1 VVTGKFD
8 QSLHRRKV
16 SGVLQKGPASIARR
30 SRPGFPAGVQWLQ
43 AAALVAAVLV
53 GALAHAA
60 DERKTEADLDKVRA
74 DIAELQK
81 SIRTET
87 TERDALAARLRDAE
101 VTVAGARKRLD
112 QVRAQRRQS
121 TQRRAALQAQRTSV
135 EQTLGEER
143 EALAG
148 QLRAAYTIG
157 RDEQLKLLLNQQDP
171 AQLGRMLAYY
181 GYFGRA
187 RADRIAAIDSQLA
200 KLVELDAELVAQDEQ
215 LAALE
220 REAQVQLDNVQR
232 GRRDRAAVVKEL
244 DQELK
249 NRRVQ
254 LARLKREE
262 STLENLLTDL
272 RRVMQEFPVNSEEPF
287 EKLKGKLAWPV
298 LGRLVADFGQKR
310 SPGLKWNGVLLA
322 TERGTQVRA
331 LYFGRVIYAD
341 WLPGMG
347 LLTILEHSGGYLSLY
362 GHNQQLFKAVGDWVS
377 PGDVIATAGDSGG
390 RSRPELYFEIR
401 KGSTPLNPH
410 QWIRKPLPRG

>member
-1 VVTGKFD
+1 M
-8 QSLHRRKV
+8 
-16 SGVLQKGPASIARR
+16 VL
-30 SRPGFPAGVQWLQ
+30 
-43 AAALVAAVLV
+43 LVL
-53 GALAHAA
+53 GAFAHAA
-60 DERKTEADLDKVRA
+60 DERKAEADLDKVRK

-81 SIRTET
+81 TIRSDT
-87 TERDALAARLRDAE
+87 TERDSLAARLRDAE
-101 VTVAGARKRLD
+101 LTVAGARKKLDRL
-112 QVRAQRRQS
+112 RAQRRDS
-121 TQRRAALQAQRTSV
+121 ARRRSELQAERTSV
-135 EQTLGEER
+135 EANLATER

-148 QLRAAYTIG
+148 QLRAAYTVG

-171 AQLGRMLAYY
+171 AQLGRMFAYY

-187 RADRIAAIDSQLA
+187 RAARVASIDAELK
-200 KLVELDAELVAQDEQ
+200 KLVELDAQLAAEDQQ

-220 REAQVQLDNVQR
+220 DETTLQLEALQR
-232 GRRDRAAVVKEL
+232 GRQDRAAVVKEL

-249 NRRVQ
+249 SRRAQ

-262 STLENLLTDL
+262 ATLEELLADL
-272 RRVMQEFPVNSEEPF
+272 RRVMQEFPIRGEEPF

-298 LGRLVADFGQKR
+298 LGRLVADFGQPR

-322 TERGTQVRA
+322 TDRGSQVRA

-347 LLTILEHSGGYLSLY
+347 LLTIVEHSGGYLSLY

-401 KGSTPLNPH
+401 KGATPLNPH
-410 QWIRKPLPRG
+410 QWIRKALPRG

>member
-1 VVTGKFD
+1 VITGKFD
-8 QSLHRRKV
+8 QSLHRPELSEVPRR
-16 SGVLQKGPASIARR
+16 PASIPRR
-30 SRPGFPAGVQWLQ
+30 RPHGFRAQLRCPWA
-43 AAALVAAVLV
+43 AAVLATLFAC
-53 GALAHAA
+53 GAAQAA
-60 DERKTEADLDKVRA
+60 DERKTESDLNKVRE

-81 SIRTET
+81 SIRSDTS
-87 TERDALAARLRDAE
+87 ERDQLAARLRDAE
-101 VTVAGARKRLD
+101 LTVAGARKRLD
-112 QVRAQRRQS
+112 EIRAQRRAS
-121 TQRRAALQAQRTSV
+121 TRRRAELQSERTAVERSLAQ
-135 EQTLGEER
+135 ER
-143 EALAG
+143 DALAG

-157 RDEQLKLLLNQQDP
+157 RDEQIKLLLNQQDP
-171 AQLGRMLAYY
+171 AQLGRMFAYY

-187 RADRIAAIDSQLA
+187 RAARIAAIDAQHA
-200 KLVELDAELVAQDEQ
+200 KLVQLDAELAVEAEQ

-220 REAQVQLDNVQR
+220 AAARVQLENVQR
-232 GRRDRAAVVKEL
+232 GRQDRAAVVKEL

-249 NRRVQ
+249 NRRLQ

-262 STLENLLTDL
+262 ATLEGLLADL
-272 RRVMQEFPVNSEEPF
+272 RRVMQEFPVNSAEPF

-298 LGRLVADFGQKR
+298 IGRLVADFGQRR

-322 TERGTQVRA
+322 TDRGSQVRA

-401 KGSTPLNPH
+401 KGATPLNPH
-410 QWIRKPLPRG
+410 QWIKKPLPRG

>member
-1 VVTGKFD
+1 MG
-8 QSLHRRKV
+8 
-16 SGVLQKGPASIARR
+16 
-30 SRPGFPAGVQWLQ
+30 GFAQ
-43 AAALVAAVLV
+43 
-53 GALAHAA
+53 AA
-60 DERKTEADLDKVRA
+60 DEGKTKSDLSKVRE

-81 SIRTET
+81 SIRSET
-87 TERDALAARLRDAE
+87 TERDSLAARLRDAE
-101 VTVAGARKRLD
+101 LTVAGARKRLD
-112 QVRAQRRQS
+112 RVRTRRRES
-121 TQRRAALQAQRTSV
+121 TRRRAELQTERVAV
-135 EQTLGEER
+135 EQSLAAER

-157 RDEQLKLLLNQQDP
+157 RNEQLKLLLNQQDP
-171 AQLGRMLAYY
+171 VQLGRMVAYY

-187 RADRIAAIDSQLA
+187 RATRIATIDSQLA
-200 KLVELDAELVAQDEQ
+200 QLVELDARLAAEDEQ

-220 REAQVQLDNVQR
+220 EEARQQLEAVQR
-232 GRRDRAAVVKEL
+232 GRQDRATVVKEL
-244 DQELK
+244 DRELK
-249 NRRVQ
+249 NRRTQ

-262 STLENLLTDL
+262 STLEGLLADL
-272 RRVMQEFPVNSEEPF
+272 RRVMREFPVNSEEPF

-310 SPGLKWNGVLLA
+310 STGLKWNGVLLA
-322 TERGTQVRA
+322 TDRGSQVRA

-401 KGSTPLNPH
+401 KGATPLNPH
-410 QWIRKPLPRG
+410 QWIKKPLPRG

>member
-1 VVTGKFD
+1 MLLVTLIF
-8 QSLHRRKV
+8 SL
-16 SGVLQKGPASIARR
+16 PAR
-30 SRPGFPAGVQWLQ
+30 
-43 AAALVAAVLV
+43 
-53 GALAHAA
+53 AA
-60 DERKTEADLDKVRA
+60 DERKAEADLDKVRQ

-81 SIRTET
+81 SIRSET
-87 TERDALAARLRDAE
+87 TERDSLAARLRDAE
-101 VTVAGARKRLD
+101 LTVADARKRLD
-112 QVRAQRRQS
+112 RLRAQRRES
-121 TQRRAALQAQRTSV
+121 TRRRAELQTERVTVQENLAT
-135 EQTLGEER
+135 ER

-157 RDEQLKLLLNQQDP
+157 RDEQVKLLLNQQDP
-171 AQLGRMLAYY
+171 ARLGRMVAYY

-187 RADRIAAIDSQLA
+187 RAERIASIDAQLDR
-200 KLVELDAELVAQDEQ
+200 LEELDAGLAAEEER

-220 REAQVQLDNVQR
+220 EEARAQLDAQQR
-232 GRRDRAAVVKEL
+232 GRQDRAEVVKEL
-244 DQELK
+244 DTELK
-249 NRRVQ
+249 NRRTR

-262 STLENLLTDL
+262 STLEGLLADL

-298 LGRLVADFGQKR
+298 LGRLVADFGQAR

-322 TERGTQVRA
+322 TDRGSQVRA

-377 PGDVIATAGDSGG
+377 PGDVIAAAGDSGG

-401 KGSTPLNPH
+401 KGATPLNPH
-410 QWIRKPLPRG
+410 QWIRKSLPRG

>member
-1 VVTGKFD
+1 MVCG
-8 QSLHRRKV
+8 
-16 SGVLQKGPASIARR
+16 
-30 SRPGFPAGVQWLQ
+30 
-43 AAALVAAVLV
+43 
-53 GALAHAA
+53 LAQAA
-60 DERKTEADLDKVRA
+60 DERKAESDLSKVRE
-74 DIAELQK
+74 DIEALQK
-81 SIRTET
+81 SIRSET
-87 TERDALAARLRDAE
+87 TERDSLAARLRDAE
-101 VTVAGARKRLD
+101 LTASGARKRLD
-112 QVRAQRRQS
+112 RIRTQRRQS
-121 TQRRAALQAQRTSV
+121 ARRREELQSERTVV
-135 EQTLGEER
+135 EQTLAGER

-157 RDEQLKLLLNQQDP
+157 RDEQLKLLLNQQDA
-171 AQLGRMLAYY
+171 AQLGRMFAYY

-187 RADRIAAIDSQLA
+187 RAARIVSIDGQLA
-200 KLVELDAELVAQDEQ
+200 KLVELDAQLAAEDEQ

-220 REAQVQLDNVQR
+220 DEARLQLETLQR
-232 GRRDRAAVVKEL
+232 GRQDRAQVVKEL
-244 DQELK
+244 DRELK
-249 NRRVQ
+249 NRRTQ

-262 STLENLLTDL
+262 ATLEGLLADL

-322 TERGTQVRA
+322 TDRGSQVRA

-362 GHNQQLFKAVGDWVS
+362 GHNQQLFKAVGDWVN
-377 PGDVIATAGDSGG
+377 PGDVIAAAGDSGG

-401 KGSTPLNPH
+401 KGATPLNPH
-410 QWIRKPLPRG
+410 QWIKKALPRG

>member
-1 VVTGKFD
+1 M
-8 QSLHRRKV
+8 L
-16 SGVLQKGPASIARR
+16 L
-30 SRPGFPAGVQWLQ
+30 
-43 AAALVAAVLV
+43 LV
-53 GALAHAA
+53 GGPTQAA
-60 DERKTEADLDKVRA
+60 DEHKAEADLDRVRR

-81 SIRTET
+81 TIRSET
-87 TERDALAARLRDAE
+87 TERDGLAARLRDAE
-101 VTVAGARKRLD
+101 LTVVQARQRLAGL
-112 QVRAQRRQS
+112 RAQRRES
-121 TQRRAALQAQRTSV
+121 TRRRAQLETSRSEVELALAA
-135 EQTLGEER
+135 ER
-143 EALAG
+143 DALAG

-171 AQLGRMLAYY
+171 AQVARMLAYY

-187 RADRIAAIDSQLA
+187 RAARIASIDLQRA
-200 KLVELDAELVAQDEQ
+200 KLLELDARLAAEDEQ
-215 LAALE
+215 LARLE
-220 REAQVQLDNVQR
+220 EQARHQLEGVQR
-232 GRRDRAAVVKEL
+232 GQHDRAAVVKEL

-249 NRRVQ
+249 DRRTK

-262 STLENLLTDL
+262 ATLEGLLADL

-287 EKLKGKLAWPV
+287 EKLKGRLTWPV

-322 TERGTQVRA
+322 TERGSQVRA

-362 GHNQQLFKAVGDWVS
+362 AHNQQLFKAVGDWVS
-377 PGDVIATAGDSGG
+377 PGDVIASAGDSGG

-401 KGSTPLNPH
+401 KGATPLNPH
-410 QWIRKPLPRG
+410 QWIKKPLPRG

>member
-1 VVTGKFD
+1 LLLG
-8 QSLHRRKV
+8 
-16 SGVLQKGPASIARR
+16 
-30 SRPGFPAGVQWLQ
+30 
-43 AAALVAAVLV
+43 ALLAAVS
-53 GALAHAA
+53 AHAA
-60 DERKTEADLDKVRA
+60 DERKAEADLDKIRG

-81 SIRTET
+81 SIRSET
-87 TERDALAARLRDAE
+87 TERDTLAARLRDAE
-101 VTVAGARKRLD
+101 LTVTGARKRLD
-112 QVRAQRRQS
+112 QVRAQRRES
-121 TQRRAALQAQRTSV
+121 ARRRAELQTERTAV
-135 EQTLGEER
+135 EQNLAAER

-187 RADRIAAIDSQLA
+187 RADRITSIDAERARL
-200 KLVELDAELVAQDEQ
+200 LELDAQLAAEEEQ

-220 REAQVQLDNVQR
+220 DEARTQLENVQR
-232 GRRDRAAVVKEL
+232 GRKERAAVVKEL
-244 DQELK
+244 DRELK
-249 NRRVQ
+249 NARSQ

-262 STLENLLTDL
+262 STLENLLADL
-272 RRVMQEFPVNSEEPF
+272 RRVMQEFPVSSAEPF

-322 TERGTQVRA
+322 TERGSQVRA

-401 KGSTPLNPH
+401 KGATPLNPH
-410 QWIRKPLPRG
+410 QWIKKALPRG

>member
-1 VVTGKFD
+1 MVCG
-8 QSLHRRKV
+8 
-16 SGVLQKGPASIARR
+16 
-30 SRPGFPAGVQWLQ
+30 
-43 AAALVAAVLV
+43 
-53 GALAHAA
+53 LAHAA
-60 DERKTEADLDKVRA
+60 DERKAEADLSKVRE
-74 DIAELQK
+74 DIEELQK
-81 SIRTET
+81 SIRSET
-87 TERDALAARLRDAE
+87 TERDSLAARLRDAE
-101 VTVAGARKRLD
+101 LTASGARKRLD
-112 QVRAQRRQS
+112 RIRAQRRQS
-121 TQRRAALQAQRTSV
+121 ARHRAQLQSERTAV
-135 EQTLGEER
+135 EQTLAGER

-157 RDEQLKLLLNQQDP
+157 RDEQLKLLLNQQDA
-171 AQLGRMLAYY
+171 AQLGRMFAYY

-187 RADRIAAIDSQLA
+187 RAARIASIDGQLA
-200 KLVELDAELVAQDEQ
+200 KLVELDAQLAAEDEQ

-220 REAQVQLDNVQR
+220 DEARLQLETLQR
-232 GRRDRAAVVKEL
+232 GRQDRAQVVKEL
-244 DQELK
+244 DRELK
-249 NRRVQ
+249 NRRTQ

-262 STLENLLTDL
+262 ATLEGLLADL

-322 TERGTQVRA
+322 TDRGSQVRA

-362 GHNQQLFKAVGDWVS
+362 GHNQQLFKAVGDWVG
-377 PGDVIATAGDSGG
+377 PGDVIAAAGDSGG

-401 KGSTPLNPH
+401 KGATPLNPH
-410 QWIRKPLPRG
+410 QWIKKALPRG